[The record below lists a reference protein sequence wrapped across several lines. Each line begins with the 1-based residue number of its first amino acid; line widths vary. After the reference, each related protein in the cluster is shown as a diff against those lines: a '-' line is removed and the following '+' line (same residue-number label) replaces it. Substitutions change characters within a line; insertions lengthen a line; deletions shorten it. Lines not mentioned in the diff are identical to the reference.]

1 MDDSTPIAV
10 SPRHLVRL
18 ASELF
23 TIVRR
28 APRSDFVVRTL
39 AKREANGLP
48 LMSAE
53 IVIAGETTRAE
64 FPMAKQFPLHF
75 RKTYFS
81 ARLHGDP
88 RHEFEC
94 QETAHRLIG
103 VPPPIGFSDNVFR
116 TCLVPG
122 KPYGV
127 LSPFQSEP
135 EDRNLR
141 HARNLELVAAAG
153 HWTLMAS
160 ALDALGALHAGG
172 LAHGDT
178 ELRNFVVC
186 SSPLEIVPIDF
197 EAAQRKEALDEDAWQ
212 SRCALDL
219 DSILRQAV
227 LLQCCLGAQP
237 GRMAELAR
245 ARMPKLFRD
254 PERFQRAIEQQ
265 SDLE

>member
-1 MDDSTPIAV
+1 MDENTTIAV
-10 SPRHLVRL
+10 SPRHTVRL
-18 ASELF
+18 ASELV
-23 TIVRR
+23 TVVRK

-53 IVIAGETTRAE
+53 IVIAGESTRAE
-64 FPMAKQFPLHF
+64 LPMAAEYPLHF

-88 RHEFEC
+88 KHEFEC
-94 QETAHRLIG
+94 QATASELIG
-103 VPPPIGFSDNVFR
+103 VPPPIGFGENVFR

-122 KPYGV
+122 KPYGA

-135 EDRNLR
+135 EERNLR
-141 HARNLELVAAAG
+141 HARALDLMAAAG
-153 HWTLMAS
+153 HWKLMEA
-160 ALDALGALHAGG
+160 ALEALTKLHDGG

-197 EAAQRKEALDEDAWQ
+197 EGAQRKAALEEDAWEA
-212 SRCALDL
+212 RCLLDF
-219 DSILRQAV
+219 DPVLRQAV
-227 LLQCCLGAQP
+227 LLQCALGAQP
-237 GRMAELAR
+237 GRLAELATG
-245 ARMPKLFRD
+245 RMALLFKEPD
-254 PERFQRAIEQQ
+254 RFRRAIEQQ